1 MKTFVFVLGFLLAM
15 PIYAAELGDSYVKL
29 FNVQLQIAKSGNP
42 GAQYSL
48 GQMYEQGLGTK
59 TNLEKAY
66 EWYEK
71 AAKQGDV
78 RAKHKLATRNQPQD
92 TLDLTPEPEVAPA
105 KADPKLAAKKKAE
118 AARLAAKKKAAAA
131 RLMAKK
137 RAAAKAALAKQIAE
151 MQAHESDIGW

>member
-1 MKTFVFVLGFLLAM
+1 MKTFVFLLGFLLAM
-15 PIYAAELGDSYVKL
+15 PVYAAELGDSYVKL

-78 RAKHKLATRNQPQD
+78 RAKHKIATRNQPQES
-92 TLDLTPEPEVAPA
+92 LDLTPEPEAAPA
-105 KADPKLAAKKKAE
+105 KPDPELMAKKKAE
-118 AARLAAKKKAAAA
+118 KAK
-131 RLMAKK
+131 LMAKK